1 MNAQAKIEAPPNI
14 VGALA
19 IALPELGAVT
29 KNKKNPHFKSSYADL
44 SAVIQALAP
53 IAEHGLWFRQ
63 EPRDD
68 AGSVGFETFYIYRDG
83 SELSAGVTRIP
94 VNKNDAQGYG
104 SAQTYC
110 RRYALQAAFGLA
122 AEDDDGNAAAK
133 AKPEPVA
140 QAEMSDGKRQNW
152 GGRYPTKTALKQ
164 AMHAHNA
171 ELERIALEGTFDD
184 LDAYMTSPEYQ
195 DYIKQ
200 ADEHAPVYLTGG
212 EPAPPEYVGTF
223 DLETKARD
231 MIAIRGNVP
240 ADKEPA

>member
-1 MNAQAKIEAPPNI
+1 MNTQTKIEAPPNI

-19 IALPELGAVT
+19 MALPELGAVT

-68 AGSVGFETFYIYRDG
+68 GGSVGFETFYIYRDG

-140 QAEMSDGKRQNW
+140 QADMPDAEWSKLVQLIEATGADRGKM
-152 GGRYPTKTALKQ
+152 LKLYGVPDLRKLDQ
-164 AMHAHNA
+164 AQYA
-171 ELERIALEGTFDD
+171 EAVELLNKK
-184 LDAYMTSPEYQ
+184 L
-195 DYIKQ
+195 
-200 ADEHAPVYLTGG
+200 
-212 EPAPPEYVGTF
+212 
-223 DLETKARD
+223 
-231 MIAIRGNVP
+231 
-240 ADKEPA
+240 ADKAKAETDAKVKEAVDA

>member
-1 MNAQAKIEAPPNI
+1 MTTQAKIDAPPNI

-53 IAEHGLWFRQ
+53 IAEYGLWFRQ

-83 SELSAGVTRIP
+83 SELSAGITRIP

-140 QAEMSDGKRQNW
+140 QSEMPDAEWAKLVQLIEATGADRGKMLKLYGVSDLRK
-152 GGRYPTKTALKQ
+152 LDQ
-164 AMHAHNA
+164 AQYA
-171 ELERIALEGTFDD
+171 EAVELLNKK
-184 LDAYMTSPEYQ
+184 L
-195 DYIKQ
+195 
-200 ADEHAPVYLTGG
+200 
-212 EPAPPEYVGTF
+212 
-223 DLETKARD
+223 
-231 MIAIRGNVP
+231 
-240 ADKEPA
+240 ADKAKAETDAQAREVVDA

>member
-1 MNAQAKIEAPPNI
+1 MQQTKIEAPPNI

-68 AGSVGFETFYIYRDG
+68 GGSVGFETFYIYRDG

-133 AKPEPVA
+133 AKPEA
-140 QAEMSDGKRQNW
+140 QAEMPDDEWAKLVQLIEATGADRGKM
-152 GGRYPTKTALKQ
+152 LKLYGVSNLRLLDKAQYAEAVELLNKKLAEKAKAETDAQ
-164 AMHAHNA
+164 AKEAV
-171 ELERIALEGTFDD
+171 
-184 LDAYMTSPEYQ
+184 DA
-195 DYIKQ
+195 
-200 ADEHAPVYLTGG
+200 
-212 EPAPPEYVGTF
+212 
-223 DLETKARD
+223 
-231 MIAIRGNVP
+231 
-240 ADKEPA
+240 

>member
-1 MNAQAKIEAPPNI
+1 MTAQAKIEAPPNI

-53 IAEHGLWFRQ
+53 IAEYGLWFRQ

-83 SELSAGVTRIP
+83 SELSAGITRIP

-122 AEDDDGNAAAK
+122 AEDDDGNAAAR

-140 QAEMSDGKRQNW
+140 QAEMPD
-152 GGRYPTKTALKQ
+152 
-164 AMHAHNA
+164 A
-171 ELERIALEGTFDD
+171 ELAKLVQLIKATGADRGKMLKLYGVND
-184 LDAYMTSPEYQ
+184 LRKLD
-195 DYIKQ
+195 Q
-200 ADEHAPVYLTGG
+200 AQYAEAVEL
-212 EPAPPEYVGTF
+212 
-223 DLETKARD
+223 LNKKL
-231 MIAIRGNVP
+231 
-240 ADKEPA
+240 ADKAKAETDAQAREVENV

>member
-1 MNAQAKIEAPPNI
+1 MNATSKIEAPPNI

-19 IALPELGAVT
+19 MALPELGAVT

-83 SELSAGVTRIP
+83 SELSAGITRIP

-133 AKPEPVA
+133 ARPEPVA
-140 QAEMSDGKRQNW
+140 QSVNRITDEDLELVITLCDAVGDNQA
-152 GGRYPTKTALKQ
+152 GRICKAYGISSLPELTA
-164 AMHAHNA
+164 
-171 ELERIALEGTFDD
+171 
-184 LDAYMTSPEYQ
+184 S
-195 DYIKQ
+195 Q
-200 ADEHAPVYLTGG
+200 ADAVKAKLNEKLVAR
-212 EPAPPEYVGTF
+212 AQASK
-223 DLETKARD
+223 ET
-231 MIAIRGNVP
+231 
-240 ADKEPA
+240 ADA